1 MAETA
6 NPNTTMLEFQT
17 VHFHCKKK
25 KLKHL
30 EINSEPL
37 LTHRKY
43 FLRQSNVAP
52 FYSF

>member
-25 KLKHL
+25 KTKTFR
-30 EINSEPL
+30 N
-37 LTHRKY
+37 K
-43 FLRQSNVAP
+43 Q
-52 FYSF
+52 

>member
-6 NPNTTMLEFQT
+6 NPNITMLEFQT